1 MEAFVKKG
9 VTIIFISHNLQA
21 VVNLCSRALLLRKG
35 SVVES
40 GPTGQVVRRYLSEAA
55 SPARGD
61 VRDRTIWIESVSVV
75 DEEGKEADLFTAGDK
90 VSVIINVR
98 SNVREDALAVTLDF
112 LDENNRSVFNTSSER
127 LGHGVFAVAPDESKI
142 FRYDIIL
149 HLVEGNFFL
158 KVEVKN
164 YRVERSYDVL
174 FPAASIFV
182 HSDKGIKGTA
192 NLYPVFRE
200 ENAPLVADKLEIRRT

>member
-1 MEAFVKKG
+1 VG
-9 VTIIFISHNLQA
+9 
-21 VVNLCSRALLLRKG
+21 
-35 SVVES
+35 
-40 GPTGQVVRRYLSEAA
+40 
-55 SPARGD
+55 
-61 VRDRTIWIESVSVV
+61 
-75 DEEGKEADLFTAGDK
+75 
-90 VSVIINVR
+90 
-98 SNVREDALAVTLDF
+98 EDALAVTLDF

-127 LGHGVFAVAPDESKI
+127 LGYGVFAAAPGESKI

-149 HLVEGNFFL
+149 HLVEGSFFL

-192 NLYPVFRE
+192 NLYPIFRE
-200 ENAPLVADKLEIRRT
+200 ENALPQVGNQEIRRT